1 MVDKQIGGKSTSSM
15 LQISAD
21 TGSGNGILNEM
32 FPDEFFE
39 NDARLNGSSTFL
51 VNSVV
56 SEPTIYNSSQQSQVC
71 IHIPPTIIVY
81 LLLPSMGL

>member
-1 MVDKQIGGKSTSSM
+1 MVDKQIGGNSSSTM

-21 TGSGNGILNEM
+21 TGSGNGILSEM

-51 VNSVV
+51 VNPVV
-56 SEPTIYNSSQQSQVC
+56 SEPTIYNSPQQLQVGT
-71 IHIPPTIIVY
+71 HISPFTTTHIYP
-81 LLLPSMGL
+81 